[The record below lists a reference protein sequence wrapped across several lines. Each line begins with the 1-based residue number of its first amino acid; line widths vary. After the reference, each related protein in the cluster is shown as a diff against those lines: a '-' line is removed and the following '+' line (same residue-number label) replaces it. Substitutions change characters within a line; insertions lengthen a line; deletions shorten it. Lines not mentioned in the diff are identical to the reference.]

1 MIYLD
6 KDDSGVYRIRSPFA
20 GLRIGV
26 VAKSA
31 STVDY
36 GEDPDLVR
44 RSELALLGRITG
56 LAGSDILSLNQL
68 HGDFVLD
75 ADTGGRVTG
84 PVYGDADGLITRRG
98 GRCLVIRTADCV
110 PIFAYDHVK
119 KILGAVHSG
128 WRGTRLSIARKL
140 VREMARLGS
149 SSCRNLQVFI
159 LPSIGP
165 RSYTVG
171 SDVAG
176 LFPGD
181 VAELD
186 GALRLDLWRNIE
198 RSLGE
203 EGVPA
208 ENIFN
213 ARRCTLEES
222 GEFFSHRGGDRGRNL
237 NFGFINPL

>member
-1 MIYLD
+1 MISLE
-6 KDDSGVYRIRSPFA
+6 KDNNGVYRLRSPFA
-20 GLRIGV
+20 GLGIGV

-31 STVDY
+31 STVNY
-36 GEDPDLVR
+36 SMEPDSVR
-44 RSELALLGRITG
+44 RSELAMLGGFTG
-56 LAGSDILSLNQL
+56 LPETDILSLNQL
-68 HGDFVLD
+68 HGDEILD
-75 ADTGGRVTG
+75 ADAGERGAG
-84 PVYGDADGLITRRG
+84 PVYGDADGLITRRS

-110 PIFAYDHVK
+110 PVFAYDHVK
-119 KILGAVHSG
+119 KVLGAAHSG

-140 VREMARLGS
+140 VREMARRGS
-149 SSCRNLQVFI
+149 SSCRDIHVFI

-171 SDVAG
+171 RDVAD

-181 VAELD
+181 VTERD

-198 RSLGE
+198 RTLAE
-203 EGVPA
+203 EGIPA

-222 GEFFSHRGGDRGRNL
+222 GEFFSHRGGDSGRNL
-237 NFGFINPL
+237 NFGYINPF